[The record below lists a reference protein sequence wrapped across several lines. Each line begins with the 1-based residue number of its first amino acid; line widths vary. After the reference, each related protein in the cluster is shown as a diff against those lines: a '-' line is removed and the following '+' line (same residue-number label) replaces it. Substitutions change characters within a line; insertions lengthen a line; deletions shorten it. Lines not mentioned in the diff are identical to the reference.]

1 MKPHTSSTLHLLMS
15 SAGFAVADSSP
26 SVKRPP
32 MEPARAAEDEND
44 VSIHTHTHTESPKL
58 LFNQKVPLL
67 FHDS

>member
-32 MEPARAAEDEND
+32 IEPARAAEDEND
-44 VSIHTHTHTESPKL
+44 VSIHTHTPKL
-58 LFNQKVPLL
+58 LFNQTVLLL
-67 FHDS
+67 FHDF